1 MLKRTY
7 KTYFQHFKKLDE
19 NRNMPI
25 PVVGKE
31 GENTSSEVGF
41 LNVDDTSPAGK
52 ALTQALGNLAK
63 DKKAQ
68 IVVPTKQVT
77 TVPGVGQKQTQT
89 QTQTA
94 NTIKPM
100 NTTGSTMQPTA
111 MKESDIEEDKHSA
124 IIRRLKKLV
133 NYK

>member
-7 KTYFQHFKKLDE
+7 KTYFQYFKKLDE

-31 GENTSSEVGF
+31 GEKTGSEVGF
-41 LNVDDTSPAGK
+41 LHVDDTSPAGK
-52 ALTQALGNLAK
+52 ALKQALGDLAK

-68 IVVPTKQVT
+68 IVVPTKQAA
-77 TVPGVGQKQTQT
+77 TVPGVGQKQP
-89 QTQTA
+89 QTA
-94 NTIKPM
+94 NTVKPM

-124 IIRRLKKLV
+124 IIKRLKKLV